1 MRTIF
6 TTLFFLSLFTI
17 AEAQSAESI
26 INDCKAA
33 LGGANW
39 DKVNSIK
46 YSTVLEQGGMQIPLE
61 IFQMRDGRMYVKF
74 NYQGMEIVQ
83 AAYDGTT
90 LWSTNFMTQ
99 KAEKSTSEDTENHRR
114 TCKEFPNALASWKDL
129 GYTPTLEGEQDV
141 DGAKCYKIRLD
152 KKTQLIEGK
161 ELPSIEYYY
170 IDKDSKA
177 LIMSEEEF
185 VSGEMKGKIG
195 QTKLSDYQ
203 EVNGVFIPFSQ
214 TEGIKDGFS
223 QTMSFKTV
231 EINTPVDEKIF
242 QYKGE

>member
-1 MRTIF
+1 MKSIF
-6 TTLFFLSLFTI
+6 TTCFLLFAFTI
-17 AEAQSAESI
+17 VHAQSAESI
-26 INDCKAA
+26 INECKEA

-39 DKVNSIK
+39 EKVNSIK

-61 IFQMRDGRMYVKF
+61 IYQMRDGRMYVKF

-83 AAYDGTT
+83 AAFDGTT

-114 TCKEFPNALASWKDL
+114 SCKDFPNALAQWKEL
-129 GYTPTLEGEQDV
+129 GYKPTLEGEHDV
-141 DGAKCYKIRLD
+141 DGAKCYKIRLE

-161 ELPSIEYYY
+161 EQPNIEYYY
-170 IDKDSKA
+170 IDKESKA
-177 LIMSEEEF
+177 LIMTEEEF

-195 QTKLSDYQ
+195 QSKLSDYQ

-223 QTMSFKTV
+223 QTMTFKTV
-231 EINTPVDEKIF
+231 ELNTAVDEKIF